1 MIKPSEEALE
11 KALAAAQ
18 RMRAN
23 DVDPHHLA
31 QAVLYLHERNQRLEE
46 VLKYTE
52 RFIRFGM
59 AEPELAQLRR
69 LVQRLRE
76 EGGRQDGGDADN
88 SMLL

>member
-1 MIKPSEEALE
+1 MKKPSREALE

-18 RMRAN
+18 RMRSNA
-23 DVDPHHLA
+23 VDPHHLA
-31 QAVLYLHERNQRLEE
+31 HAVLYLHERNQRLEK

-76 EGGRQDGGDADN
+76 DGGRQEDGGPDT
-88 SMLL
+88 SLLL